1 MNKQQ
6 AITHYKKIAATAEQ
20 SKAVAMQNYNT
31 ATQLESEAKSA
42 LEKLGAKPRQAQ
54 KGKFK
59 FTDKERLEIRASL
72 TK

>member
-6 AITHYKKIAATAEQ
+6 ATAHYKQIIELAQQA
-20 SKAVAMQNYNT
+20 KAVAMQNYNT

-42 LEKLGAKPRQAQ
+42 LERMGAKPERAR
-54 KGKFK
+54 KGKHK
-59 FTDKERLEIRASL
+59 LPEKDALKIRANF